1 MQRFSGP
8 ALNPARLDF
17 KFLTDRYLKSH
28 SLESEPDME
37 IHGYMIYEEMISR
50 KKEEGN

>member
-37 IHGYMIYEEMISR
+37 IHEYMICR
-50 KKEEGN
+50 GNDLKKK